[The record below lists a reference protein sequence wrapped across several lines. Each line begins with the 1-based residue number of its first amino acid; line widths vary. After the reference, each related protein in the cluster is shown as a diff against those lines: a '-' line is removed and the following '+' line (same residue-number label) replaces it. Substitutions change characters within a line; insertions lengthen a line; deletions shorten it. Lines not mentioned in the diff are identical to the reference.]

1 MIKIKK
7 IYKDV
12 LYVSKITKT
21 NNKKLIIITAVI
33 LSQLTAAADIGLILF
48 FSSFITGDFNQGI
61 FLHL

>member
-33 LSQLTAAADIGLILF
+33 LSQLTAAQI
-48 FSSFITGDFNQGI
+48 
-61 FLHL
+61 